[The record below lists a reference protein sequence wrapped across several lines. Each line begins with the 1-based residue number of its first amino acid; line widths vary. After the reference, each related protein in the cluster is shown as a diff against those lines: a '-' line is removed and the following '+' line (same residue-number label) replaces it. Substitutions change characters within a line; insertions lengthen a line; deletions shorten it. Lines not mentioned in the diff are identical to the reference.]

1 MFILIRILNV
11 FKLQRYKVDSQ
22 FVYYIKAELENNRPL
37 LRESIMEQG
46 KVIRQFIPVSGD
58 LQVGAILNFNMSW

>member
-1 MFILIRILNV
+1 M
-11 FKLQRYKVDSQ
+11 
-22 FVYYIKAELENNRPL
+22 ENNRPL